1 MHWSIITYIL
11 FCEKEANF
19 MNGFHNLR
27 IVRYYYSHSLKEF
40 MLTEDTYQHWVI
52 LAAQSG
58 RFLYSLDESPL
69 EQEAGFGDIVFC
81 PAGQT
86 LRRNMLEPTSFHFIE
101 FEVDGQ
107 WPAGK
112 VKIHDLERLS
122 STFHFLLE
130 MREDAP
136 SARSDTEAHLI
147 GDLLFLTAR
156 EQRISSRLQQ
166 RTTDP
171 LMHEAAAY
179 IQQHACETELSMQ
192 QLSRNIGLSASQL
205 TRRFQSTFASTPV
218 EYATQI
224 RLQKARR
231 LLLETLHTLD
241 DIAVQ
246 CGYQNGFYFSRLF
259 TKKMGVTP
267 SEFRRKHRI

>member
-1 MHWSIITYIL
+1 MKS
-11 FCEKEANF
+11 F
-19 MNGFHNLR
+19 GNLR
-27 IVRYYYSHSLKEF
+27 VRRYHYSHSLKEF
-40 MLTEDTYQHWVI
+40 MLAEDTYQHWVI
-52 LAAQSG
+52 LAAHSG
-58 RFLYSLDESPL
+58 RFLYSLDGSPPT
-69 EQEAGFGDIVFC
+69 QEAILGDLVFC

-86 LRRNMLEPTSFHFIE
+86 LRRYMLEPTAFHFIE
-101 FEVDGQ
+101 FEVYGS

-122 STFHFLLE
+122 STFQFLKELRDE
-130 MREDAP
+130 AP
-136 SARSDTEAHLI
+136 AARAEAEAHLI
-147 GDLLFLTAR
+147 SDLLFLTAR
-156 EQRISSRLQQ
+156 EGRVSSQLQQ
-166 RTTDP
+166 RTADP

-192 QLSRNIGLSASQL
+192 QLSQSIGLSASQL
-205 TRRFQSTFASTPV
+205 TRRFQSTFSSTPV

-231 LLLETLHTLD
+231 LLLESLHTLD

-259 TKKMGVTP
+259 TKKMGINP